1 MFDVKQA
8 SRGGAPLFQPFH
20 ILKAL
25 WFLKESPISRKDLSA
40 KIGIGEGS
48 TRKLFDYIDNEGWAS
63 SSRKGIALSERGSVL
78 LESLGFRATEVD
90 ADSLTVGDKDFG
102 ICLGKCANKVSS
114 GIEQRDEAI
123 KAGAL
128 GATTLV
134 FRNGSLTLSDGFDV
148 EAAEPVISQ
157 TLKRAFDL
165 SDGDVLILGSA
176 SSLELAQNGAFAA
189 AVWTLQNA
197 V

>member
-1 MFDVKQA
+1 MFEVKQS
-8 SRGGAPLFQPFH
+8 SRGGASLFQPFH

-25 WFLKESPISRKDLSA
+25 WFLKESPISRKDLSV

-48 TRKLFDYIDNEGWAS
+48 TRKLLDYMDIEGWAS
-63 SSRKGIALSERGSVL
+63 SSRKGIVLSEGGSDF
-78 LESLGFRATEVD
+78 LESLGLAATEVD
-90 ADSLTVGDKDFG
+90 AGSLTVGDKDFG

-134 FRNGSLTLSDGFDV
+134 FRNESLALPDGFDIETV
-148 EAAEPVISQ
+148 EPVISKI
-157 TLKRAFDL
+157 LKSAFDL
-165 SDGDVLILGSA
+165 SEGDVLILGSA
-176 SSLELAQNGAFAA
+176 ISLELAQNGAFSA

-197 V
+197 L

>member
-25 WFLKESPISRKDLSA
+25 WCLKESPLSRKDLSM

-48 TRKLFDYIDNEGWAS
+48 TRKLLEYMETEGWAS
-63 SSRKGIALSERGSVL
+63 SSRKGIILGEGGADL
-78 LESLGFRATEVD
+78 LESLGFRATEVE
-90 ADSLTVGDKDFG
+90 AGSLTVGDKDFG
-102 ICLGKCANKVSS
+102 ICLGECVDKVSN
-114 GIEQRDEAI
+114 GIEQRDEAM
-123 KAGAL
+123 KVGAL

-134 FRNGSLTLSDGFDV
+134 FRNGTLTLSDGFDI

-157 TLKRAFDL
+157 TLIRAFDL
-165 SDGDVLILGSA
+165 SETDVLILGSA
-176 SSLELAQNGAFAA
+176 PSVELAQNGAFAA